1 MSNSKLLFSPTKIMQ
16 SKLYEEGI
24 SSLTSVVKK
33 QQQIFSLFIR
43 KIKTENGKLNRDLST
58 MILHLCVFNYNDMQ
72 IINSI

>member
-33 QQQIFSLFIR
+33 KTNIFLIY
-43 KIKTENGKLNRDLST
+43 KENKNGKWKTEQGFID
-58 MILHLCVFNYNDMQ
+58 NDFTLVC
-72 IINSI
+72 I